1 MAALLF
7 SIAFLVIGLAV
18 CFAVGKRRPPGTP
31 LTWGEAFVGGTFVF
45 ALMTLAYGIIPHEWL
60 EYADNDL
67 LWRSDKL
74 LVAISSE
81 GLKFGQEAKTFGGT
95 GRIIINYQAI
105 RDIIAAG
112 FYIVFLV
119 AHGWLWAV
127 WQKRGR
133 KAEVPVEAR
142 SRVGRPVIRKA

>member
-7 SIAFLVIGLAV
+7 SIAFLVIGIAV
-18 CFAVGKRRPPGTP
+18 CLAIGKRRPPGTP
-31 LTWGEAFVGGTFVF
+31 VTWGEAFLGGTFVF
-45 ALMTLAYGIIPHEWL
+45 ALMVLAYGIIPHEWL

-81 GLKFGQEAKTFGGT
+81 GLKWGQDAKTFGGT

-105 RDIIAAG
+105 RDLIAAG

-119 AHGWLWAV
+119 AHVWLWSV

-133 KAEVPVEAR
+133 TAEVPVEAR
-142 SRVGRPVIRKA
+142 SRFGRPVIRKA

>member
-7 SIAFLVIGLAV
+7 SIAFLVIGVAL
-18 CFAVGKRRPPGTP
+18 CLAVGKRRPPGTP
-31 LTWGEAFVGGTFVF
+31 VTWGEAFVSGTFVF
-45 ALMTLAYGIIPHEWL
+45 ALMVLAYGIIPHEWL

-81 GLKFGQEAKTFGGT
+81 GLKWGQEAKTFGGT

-105 RDIIAAG
+105 RDIIASA
-112 FYIVFLV
+112 FYIVFLA
-119 AHGWLWAV
+119 AHVWLWAV

-133 KAEVPVEAR
+133 KAEVPVEAK
-142 SRVGRPVIRKA
+142 SRFGRPVIRKA

>member
-7 SIAFLVIGLAV
+7 SIVFLVIGVAL
-18 CFAVGKRRPPGTP
+18 CLAVGKRRPPGTP
-31 LTWGEAFVGGTFVF
+31 VTWGEAFVSGTFVF
-45 ALMTLAYGIIPHEWL
+45 ALMVLAYGIIPHEWL

-81 GLKFGQEAKTFGGT
+81 GFKFGQEAKTFGGT

-105 RDIIAAG
+105 RDIIASA
-112 FYIVFLV
+112 FYIIFLV
-119 AHGWLWAV
+119 AHVWLWSV

-133 KAEVPVEAR
+133 KAEVPVEAK
-142 SRVGRPVIRKA
+142 SRFGRPVIRKA

>member
-7 SIAFLVIGLAV
+7 SIAFLVIGVAL
-18 CFAVGKRRPPGTP
+18 CLAVGKRRPAGTP
-31 LTWGEAFVGGTFVF
+31 VTWGEAFVSGTFVF
-45 ALMTLAYGIIPHEWL
+45 ALMVLAYGIIPHEWL

-81 GLKFGQEAKTFGGT
+81 GLKWGQEAKTFGGT

-105 RDIIAAG
+105 RDIIASA
-112 FYIVFLV
+112 FYIVFLA
-119 AHGWLWAV
+119 AHVWLWAV

-133 KAEVPVEAR
+133 KAEVPVEAK
-142 SRVGRPVIRKA
+142 SRFGRPVIRKA